1 MSRKFRVTL
10 PANNENAEQS
20 FEMSKIELEAHWP
33 KQIEML
39 TNSPC
44 NSIAF
49 PNPQGGVIIEKLNS

>member
-1 MSRKFRVTL
+1 MSKFRVTL
-10 PANNENAEQS
+10 PANSENAEQS
-20 FEMSKIELEAHWP
+20 FEMSKVELEAHYP

-44 NSIAF
+44 NAIAI